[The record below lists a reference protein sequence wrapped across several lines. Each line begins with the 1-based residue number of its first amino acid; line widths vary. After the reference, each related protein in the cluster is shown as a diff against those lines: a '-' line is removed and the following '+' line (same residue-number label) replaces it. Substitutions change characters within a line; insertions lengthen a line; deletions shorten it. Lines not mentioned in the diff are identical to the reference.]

1 MKITKLLII
10 IIFLPFL
17 ISLSVLAKE
26 NINISDIKK
35 ILSGEPSRQE
45 ILDLI
50 KAAQD
55 KIKEDPTDHNIYE
68 ALAFLYDYIDQYD
81 KSIEALRQEIKY
93 YPEDGEDLGIIYSNL
108 ARQYMNLGNLDDA
121 KPAIDKALQLNSNDI
136 ITHTH
141 LLRYYVLKTK
151 YKDAALEL
159 KILSDLNKDNKD
171 YDCYYDIYVFTL
183 DKIKSN
189 ADIVSLFREAVKT
202 NPDSHLSH
210 RALATAIRN
219 SSKDIEKDFPEI
231 MEEFNKALA
240 LNPKFVPTY
249 ISIANAYMFL
259 GLNTKNKTYF
269 KDSLKWFNKAYKLEP
284 KNTKLTYA
292 MGNFFVYT
300 GQHDKAIEKLEP
312 LLNKGD
318 NSESIIDCLT
328 RAYNS
333 KAYSYYTK
341 GKNLEKGLNI
351 IDKALNLRPN
361 DGMFLSTKAELLYKL
376 ERLNEAYDYIK
387 KAIALEPDEPEIKQD
402 LVNIEKA
409 IKELNKNNN

>member
-1 MKITKLLII
+1 MKINKLITLII
-10 IIFLPFL
+10 FCIFF
-17 ISLSVLAKE
+17 ISLSVYAKIDLE
-26 NINISDIKK
+26 ISDIKE
-35 ILSGEPSRQE
+35 ILSGNPTRQK

-55 KIKEDPTDHNIYE
+55 KIKEDPTDHNTYE
-68 ALAFLYDYIDQYD
+68 ALAFLYNYIGMYG
-81 KSIEALRQEIKY
+81 KSLEALKQEIKY

-121 KPAIDKALQLNSNDI
+121 KLAIDKALQFNSNDI

-151 YKDAALEL
+151 YRDAALEL

-183 DKIKSN
+183 GKIKNN
-189 ADIVSLFREAVKT
+189 AEIVALFREAVNA
-202 NPDSHLSH
+202 NPDNHLSH

-240 LNPKFVPTY
+240 LNPRFVPTY

-269 KDSLKWFNKAYKLEP
+269 KDSMKWFNKAHKLDP

-312 LLNKGD
+312 FLNKGD
-318 NSESIIDCLT
+318 NNESIIDCLT
-328 RAYNS
+328 RAYND
-333 KAYSYYTK
+333 KAYSCYIK

-409 IKELNKNNN
+409 VTELNKKE

>member
-1 MKITKLLII
+1 MNINKLITLII
-10 IIFLPFL
+10 FFILF
-17 ISLSVLAKE
+17 ISLSTSAK
-26 NINISDIKK
+26 INFEISDIKET
-35 ILSGEPSRQE
+35 LSGNLTRQE
-45 ILDLI
+45 ILELI

-55 KIKEDPTDHNIYE
+55 RIKEDPADHNTYE
-68 ALAFLYDYIDQYD
+68 ALAFLYDYIGMYD
-81 KSIEALRQEIKY
+81 KSLEALKQEIKY
-93 YPEDGEDLGIIYSNL
+93 YPQDGEDLGIIYSNL
-108 ARQYMNLGNLDDA
+108 ARQYINLGKLDDA

-136 ITHTH
+136 ISHTH

-159 KILSDLNKDNKD
+159 RILSDLNKDNKD

-189 ADIVSLFREAVKT
+189 ADIVSLFREAVKA

-231 MEEFNKALA
+231 MKEFNKALA

-259 GLNTKNKTYF
+259 GLKTKNKTYF

-300 GQHDKAIEKLEP
+300 GQHDKAIEKIEP
-312 LLNKGD
+312 LLSRGD
-318 NSESIIDCLT
+318 NNESIIDCLT
-328 RAYNS
+328 RAYNG

-361 DGMFLSTKAELLYKL
+361 DGMFLSTKAELLFKL

-387 KAIALEPDEPEIKQD
+387 KAIVLEPDEPEIKQD
-402 LVNIEKA
+402 LLNIEKA
-409 IKELNKNNN
+409 IKELNKKE